1 MSLVRLILREDV
13 PKLGDAGD
21 AVSVKPGYAR
31 NHLIPQGKAVV
42 ATESSLRQFEHQKR
56 VIEEKL
62 TKELK
67 NLESVAARLQAL
79 SLELTAQ
86 AGPEGK
92 LFGSVT
98 AQNIAELLA
107 EKGFAIDRKKIE
119 MAEPIKSVGE
129 HSVAIK
135 LRGEVSADV
144 KVIVSAA

>member
-1 MSLVRLILREDV
+1 MVRLILREDV

-119 MAEPIKSVGE
+119 LAEPIKSVGE

>member
-1 MSLVRLILREDV
+1 MVRLILREDV
-13 PKLGDAGD
+13 PKLGVAGD

-98 AQNIAELLA
+98 AQKLAELLA

>member
-119 MAEPIKSVGE
+119 LAEPIKSVGE